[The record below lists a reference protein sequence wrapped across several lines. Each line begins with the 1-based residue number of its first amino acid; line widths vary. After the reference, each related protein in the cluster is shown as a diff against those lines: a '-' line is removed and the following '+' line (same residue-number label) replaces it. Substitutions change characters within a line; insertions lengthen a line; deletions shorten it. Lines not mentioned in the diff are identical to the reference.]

1 MQTKVVEAPVVEAPH
16 NKLLAALP
24 AEDYA
29 RLLPTLAPVPFT
41 FQKFFHK
48 QGLRIDSVVFPSSG
62 VASVVNVMA
71 DGRMVEVATVGNEGA
86 LGSTVFLGG
95 DVSLADSFVQV
106 PGEAPALSM
115 PAAAFRRELERRG
128 AFYDLLSRYSQA
140 LQALIMQST
149 ACNVLHSVEERC
161 ARWLLMTH
169 DRVPGNEIRL
179 THEFLGMML
188 GARRPTV
195 SLVLGTLAK
204 AGLIHNATK
213 KIVVLD
219 RTRLE
224 EASCECYEMVQSVFE
239 RLLPTRR
246 HELIQQKT

>member
-1 MQTKVVEAPVVEAPH
+1 MIEPH

-24 AEDYA
+24 KNDLA
-29 RLLPTLAPVPFT
+29 RLLPSLAPVPFT
-41 FQKFFHK
+41 FRKYFHK
-48 QGLRIDSVVFPSSG
+48 QGERIDRVIFPSSG

-71 DGRMVEVATVGNEGA
+71 DGRMVETATVGREGA
-86 LGSTVFLGG
+86 MGSSVFLGG
-95 DVSLADSFVQV
+95 DIALADGFVQV
-106 PGEAPALSM
+106 PGDSPALAMS
-115 PAAAFRRELERRG
+115 ATVFRNELARGG
-128 AFYDLLSRYSQA
+128 AFHDVLSGYSQA

-169 DRVPGNEIRL
+169 DRVTGDDIRL

-213 KIVVLD
+213 KIVVID
-219 RTRLE
+219 REGLE
-224 EASCECYEMVQSVFE
+224 AASCECYEMVRATFE
-239 RLLPTRR
+239 RLLPQRR
-246 HELIQQKT
+246 YDLIQQKPHEVVT